1 MEVLLSFIHPEQKRL
16 IELPYTQKSRFH
28 FFVST
33 RTVRLSIRG
42 RWLTAFNTKSQRVLA
57 SVTFFLFT
65 HTDC

>member
-1 MEVLLSFIHPEQKRL
+1 MELLLSFIQHEQKRL
-16 IELPYTQKSRFH
+16 IELPCTQKSRLH

-33 RTVRLSIRG
+33 RTVRLFVRG